1 MLKVRRSGRRVTIE
15 AAVMPRPGSMMV
27 QIMVSVLES
36 GGVLVGGDHEG
47 RGVVEDVSSG
57 LTEDVVGVGEL
68 DEVFDAD

>member
-1 MLKVRRSGRRVTIE
+1 
-15 AAVMPRPGSMMV
+15 MV